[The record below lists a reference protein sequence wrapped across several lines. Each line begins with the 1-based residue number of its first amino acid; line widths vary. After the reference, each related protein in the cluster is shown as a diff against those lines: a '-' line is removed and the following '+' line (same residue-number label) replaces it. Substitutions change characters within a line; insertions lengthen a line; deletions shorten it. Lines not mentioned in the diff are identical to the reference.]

1 MSDRFRFRPDFKK
14 ALHDAKVMDIKKQYT
29 KRKGYIVKDHYEIED
44 GVYIDLY
51 VETPKGK
58 KVTIFEVIVHPI
70 SKKDQKTVDTLL
82 DISTRLGYE
91 FRTVSVIL
99 PVTPDIEIGW
109 LNNALFDYFVE
120 NQQDF
125 LNTLSTSARYEK
137 VESDTQSI
145 TISHSEKS
153 VYVYGEV
160 SISTPGAHQGDGAKS
175 FHGFPY
181 EGKFFLNI
189 RDLVVSVIS
198 LRGFPETGYL
208 CFGKSA
214 PLHSSRREL
223 N

>member
-1 MSDRFRFRPDFKK
+1 
-14 ALHDAKVMDIKKQYT
+14 
-29 KRKGYIVKDHYEIED
+29 
-44 GVYIDLY
+44 
-51 VETPKGK
+51 
-58 KVTIFEVIVHPI
+58 
-70 SKKDQKTVDTLL
+70 
-82 DISTRLGYE
+82 
-91 FRTVSVIL
+91 
-99 PVTPDIEIGW
+99 

-181 EGKFFLNI
+181 EGKFFLNFDQEKI
-189 RDLVVSVIS
+189 EKAEKLTIDD
-198 LRGFPETGYL
+198 
-208 CFGKSA
+208 
-214 PLHSSRREL
+214 SSWYEE
-223 N
+223 